1 MPLQM
6 ADVLRVLPCLRYVQ
20 MDSTTSGV
28 YLPSLP
34 AVFFSTG
41 AFAFGLALAGAFGFA
56 LAGALVF
63 GLVCFTF

>member
-1 MPLQM
+1 
-6 ADVLRVLPCLRYVQ
+6 

-28 YLPSLP
+28 ILLGLP
-34 AVFFSTG
+34 TG
-41 AFAFGLALAGAFGFA
+41 AFAFGSAFAFAGAFAFGLA

>member
-6 ADVLRVLPCLRYVQ
+6 ADVFRVLPCLRYVQ

-28 YLPSLP
+28 ILLGLPTG
-34 AVFFSTG
+34 AFAFFSTG
-41 AFAFGLALAGAFGFA
+41 AFAFGFA

-63 GLVCFTF
+63 GLVCFTS